1 MEGDEEFDLEKKLE
15 ELSLD
20 SSNPGGGTDPADRDL
35 QLAQLIARVT
45 ADLPSTVCNENSE
58 ANHDSA
64 DNNSEQP
71 KSLIVTNLPQKLFS
85 DQEMKV
91 DFSFAFKI
99 SFLLSL
105 FHFLKLP

>member
-20 SSNPGGGTDPADRDL
+20 SSTSGGGTDPADRDL

-58 ANHDSA
+58 ANQDSA
-64 DNNSEQP
+64 ENNSEQP

-91 DFSFAFKI
+91 DFNFAKKI
-99 SFLLSL
+99 SSL
-105 FHFLKLP
+105 FSLFYFLC